1 VGQPGGP
8 ALLLIH
14 GWSQSDLCWLNQVR
28 GDLAE
33 TFRIVTF
40 DLRGH
45 GLSEKPT
52 QPEHY
57 ADGKLW
63 ADDVAAVI
71 DQTGLEQPTLV
82 AWSYGGYI
90 VADYLRAYGD
100 ARIGS
105 INLVGAAVILRPPA
119 FDHIDPGMLENAPEM
134 CVPDLFANTAATQRF
149 LRACTSR
156 PLNHDELDTAL
167 AWNMVVP
174 PAVRGA
180 LLSRE
185 LDGSDALASTSVP
198 VLVTH
203 GQGDAIILPSM
214 AEHTLTVC
222 PAATASWYDGVGHMP
237 FWEAAIASTANSPT
251 SRTPRD
257 HDDPCAYNPAADV
270 RNVIFGSQVPRQF
283 RSGHVGGDSPVRCPD
298 QCQSDPTG
306 SVPAIAC
313 TCHRKIRVNA
323 RDHVRAPDSDI
334 DSPRWLRAA
343 VRMSSMTVSRG
354 SRWSR
359 SPCGTT
365 MRRPG
370 RRRTSADV
378 GGAGPVGRLHVSAG
392 LLLAD
397 ASTVAPWMTRGPAGR
412 PA

>member
-1 VGQPGGP
+1 MDRDSALDQMPPPIPTATHEIFGGGGLKLHAREWGNPGGP
-8 ALLLIH
+8 ALLFIH

-28 GDLAE
+28 GDLAGA
-33 TFRIVTF
+33 FRIVTF

-45 GLSEKPT
+45 GLSEKPSRAE
-52 QPEHY
+52 QY
-57 ADGKLW
+57 ADGQLW
-63 ADDVAAVI
+63 ADDVAGVI

-100 ARIGS
+100 ARIGG
-105 INLVGAAVILRPPA
+105 INLVGAGVILRPPA
-119 FDHIDPGMLENAPEM
+119 FDHIGPGMLENAPEM
-134 CVPDLFANTAATQRF
+134 CVPDLFANTAATRRF

-156 PLNHDELDTAL
+156 PLSDDELAAAL

-237 FWEAAIASTANSPT
+237 FWEASDRFDRELADLAHGAR
-251 SRTPRD
+251 SRR
-257 HDDPCAYNPAADV
+257 
-270 RNVIFGSQVPRQF
+270 
-283 RSGHVGGDSPVRCPD
+283 PVR
-298 QCQSDPTG
+298 
-306 SVPAIAC
+306 
-313 TCHRKIRVNA
+313 
-323 RDHVRAPDSDI
+323 
-334 DSPRWLRAA
+334 L
-343 VRMSSMTVSRG
+343 
-354 SRWSR
+354 
-359 SPCGTT
+359 
-365 MRRPG
+365 
-370 RRRTSADV
+370 
-378 GGAGPVGRLHVSAG
+378 
-392 LLLAD
+392 
-397 ASTVAPWMTRGPAGR
+397 
-412 PA
+412 

>member
-1 VGQPGGP
+1 
-8 ALLLIH
+8 
-14 GWSQSDLCWLNQVR
+14 
-28 GDLAE
+28 
-33 TFRIVTF
+33 
-40 DLRGH
+40 
-45 GLSEKPT
+45 
-52 QPEHY
+52 
-57 ADGKLW
+57 
-63 ADDVAAVI
+63 VAAVI

-119 FDHIDPGMLENAPEM
+119 FDHIGPGMLENAPEM

-237 FWEAAIASTANSPT
+237 FWEAADRFDRELADLAHAAR
-251 SRTPRD
+251 SRR
-257 HDDPCAYNPAADV
+257 
-270 RNVIFGSQVPRQF
+270 
-283 RSGHVGGDSPVRCPD
+283 PVR
-298 QCQSDPTG
+298 Q
-306 SVPAIAC
+306 
-313 TCHRKIRVNA
+313 
-323 RDHVRAPDSDI
+323 
-334 DSPRWLRAA
+334 
-343 VRMSSMTVSRG
+343 
-354 SRWSR
+354 
-359 SPCGTT
+359 
-365 MRRPG
+365 
-370 RRRTSADV
+370 
-378 GGAGPVGRLHVSAG
+378 
-392 LLLAD
+392 
-397 ASTVAPWMTRGPAGR
+397 
-412 PA
+412 